1 MSDPPPTAAA
11 PSADGDVLNCDV
23 LLNCDVAGLGTIL
36 VDHQIFLDTYPAHD
50 TKTEINSDRFQ
61 VGGPVPTALV
71 VLSRFGKTCQFM
83 GRWGKDTFGELIEAD
98 LRRERVNFD
107 AAVCARAESSGFAH
121 VWVDRATA
129 SRTIV
134 FSRARAESDTVG
146 MNTAEIDT
154 AEINTA
160 EINTAE
166 IDEKSFSQCRLLH
179 VDGWSSGAAIKAAEC
194 VKRNGGKVFLDA
206 GSPKPGLRDL
216 LPLVDVVNAPQRFAK
231 LFFATD
237 DTDEAA
243 HRLRDMGCET
253 VIFTH
258 GADGAVLYN
267 SDGRIEQPP
276 FSVTAVDTTGA
287 GDVFCGAFLY
297 ALLEEWSAA
306 DSLKF
311 AAATAA
317 LKCTRIGNR
326 AALPTKEDVLD
337 LMNR

>member
-1 MSDPPPTAAA
+1 MSDPPINAGALSAA
-11 PSADGDVLNCDV
+11 DEVMNCDV
-23 LLNCDVAGLGTIL
+23 LNCDVAGLGTIL
-36 VDHQIFLDTYPAHD
+36 VDHQVFLGTFPAHD
-50 TKTEINSDRFQ
+50 TKTEVNSDRFQ

-71 VLSRFGKTCQFM
+71 VLSRFGKTCQFV

-98 LRRERVNFD
+98 LGRERVRFD
-107 AAVCARAESSGFAH
+107 AAVCARAKSSGFAH

-134 FSRARAESDTVG
+134 FSRARAESDTAE
-146 MNTAEIDT
+146 NKTAEIDT

-160 EINTAE
+160 EIDA
-166 IDEKSFSQCRLLH
+166 KAFSQCRLLH
-179 VDGWSSGAAIKAAEC
+179 LDGWSSGAAIKAAEC

-216 LPLVDVVNAPQRFAK
+216 LPLVDVVNAPQRFAEM
-231 LFFATD
+231 FFATD
-237 DTDEAA
+237 DIDEAA
-243 HRLRDMGCET
+243 HRLREMGCET

-267 SDGRIEQPP
+267 SDGRMEQPAFP
-276 FSVTAVDTTGA
+276 VAAVDTTGA
-287 GDVFCGAFLY
+287 GDVFCGGFLY
-297 ALLEEWSAA
+297 AILEDWSSAE
-306 DSLKF
+306 SLKF